1 MSKLIDNSRLF
12 ISAFGFV
19 VAMVYGMAASRLSI
33 PAFSDPVGP
42 RLFPYIVAAGM
53 CLASLALIVEHF
65 AIKQRT
71 ADASKAEGEEP
82 DGVITVAFAA
92 LGMLA
97 VYYVVFDYLGFLV
110 ATALFLIA
118 FLSYSN
124 RGQWT
129 VNILVALLFPIAAY
143 LLLDTA
149 FGARLPDGILD
160 FG

>member
-1 MSKLIDNSRLF
+1 MSKLIDNSRIF

-19 VAMVYGMAASRLSI
+19 AAVAYGIAASRLSI

-42 RLFPYIVAAGM
+42 RLFPYMVATGL
-53 CLASLALIVEHF
+53 CLASLALIAEHF
-65 AIKQRT
+65 AIRRT
-71 ADASKAEGEEP
+71 ADVTETDGEEP
-82 DGVITVAFAA
+82 DGVAKVAFVA
-92 LGMLA
+92 LSMLA
-97 VYYVVFDYLGFLV
+97 VYYMVFDYLGFLL
-110 ATALFLIA
+110 ATALFLIV

-124 RGQWT
+124 RGQLT
-129 VNILVALLFPIAAY
+129 VNLLVALLFPIAAY